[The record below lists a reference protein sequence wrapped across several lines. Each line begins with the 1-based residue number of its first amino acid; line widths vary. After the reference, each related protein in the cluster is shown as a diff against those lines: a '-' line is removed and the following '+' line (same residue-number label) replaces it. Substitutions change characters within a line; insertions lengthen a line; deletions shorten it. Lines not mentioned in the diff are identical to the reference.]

1 MKKKKRNVHKKNS
14 CCSKIPL
21 PKSPFFN
28 MYLQSLMVNKTLNLV
43 YLTLIS
49 TYPSCKAKMQRPNL
63 KSFTVIILKLTVHD
77 ISDTN

>member
-1 MKKKKRNVHKKNS
+1 
-14 CCSKIPL
+14 
-21 PKSPFFN
+21 